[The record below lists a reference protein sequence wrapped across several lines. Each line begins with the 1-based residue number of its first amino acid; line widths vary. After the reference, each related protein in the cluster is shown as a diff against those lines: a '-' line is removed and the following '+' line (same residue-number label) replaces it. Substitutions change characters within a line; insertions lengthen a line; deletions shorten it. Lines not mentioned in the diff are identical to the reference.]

1 MGKFLA
7 KSNGLELNI
16 HSQIVSKTALQ
27 LFNKISNEEIINRY
41 KDIVMFSSLL
51 HDIGKLTIN
60 FQKFLKNEVK
70 KPNLKFRHNEIGWA
84 FLSKYLKYDFTDKS
98 MILNIVYWH
107 HGISNQIEKHTDT
120 EILDLLGED
129 SINNMLEYLIEIIG
143 VENVNYEIEYLD
155 SINTPLFYPKEY
167 ETLQYL
173 ILCRSIVTTA
183 DRISSNLNSLEQ
195 VSVTLVDDYFSMEK
209 SVEITKCKY
218 DNTARYDEQKNIVT
232 QTNKTTIIK
241 APAGFGKTMI
251 GLLWGLQ
258 NKKKLIWVTP
268 RNSVAESVY
277 NSVLEES
284 ESLFIS
290 PSIQLILGGEIEKS
304 NFDSKKMFDAD
315 IIITNIDNF
324 LAPSFK
330 NENMD
335 SSSLIF
341 GCDVIFDEYHE
352 LVCDAILMS
361 LFVNIMR
368 VRHKLTNS
376 KTLLLSATQIN
387 CEFLWDSLNNTTT
400 VLPNKETH
408 YNAIHDKKYLVKTLS
423 ERPDI
428 TPNTNTLV
436 VKNTI
441 SSAQEEKLKGSYSL
455 LLHNE
460 FLKDKKSEDFTF
472 LLEKYGK
479 KSLISENKSNVI
491 GTHILQASLDI
502 SFNHLFEDVFSPQST
517 VQRWGR
523 VDRFGNCIGESV
535 ICIIK
540 ETPNGDINK
549 KYIASQASIKNL
561 LYSRNLSDAWFDFLL
576 PYNNKRL
583 TLNEVY
589 VIYNNF
595 NKKFIKEIK
604 AYITASHDESKRRLS
619 SVYPI
624 KFDNKKKKSK
634 NVLTAGSNKLRS
646 LNNEIFYVVQ
656 HKNGKDWVGPFTK
669 QMLRGFDEEFNEDS
683 KTLNRMFKTMEI
695 IRNSNN
701 ELFEYNDIVDD
712 KKYKTIDAIRKMSKK
727 SNTPYIVYDR
737 YYDDELGVVKFK

>member
-1 MGKFLA
+1 MIKLLA
-7 KSNGLELNI
+7 KSNGLQLNN
-16 HSQIVSKTALQ
+16 HSQIVSETASL
-27 LFNKISNEEIINRY
+27 LLKKISSKEIVNRY
-41 KDIVMFSSLL
+41 NNVVLFSSFL
-51 HDIGKLTIN
+51 HDIGKLTTN
-60 FQKFLKNEVK
+60 FQKFLNNKVK

-84 FLSKYLKYDFTDKS
+84 FLSKYLKSDFTDKS

-120 EILDLLGED
+120 EILNLLDEE

-143 VENVNYEIEYLD
+143 VENINYDIEYLD
-155 SINTPLFYPKEY
+155 SINTPLFYPKQY

-183 DRISSNLNSLEQ
+183 DRISSDINQLKD
-195 VSVTLVDDYFSMEK
+195 VSVKLINDYFSMEK
-209 SVEITKCKY
+209 TIEITKCKY
-218 DNTARYDEQKNIVT
+218 DNTTRYNEQKNIVS
-232 QTNKTTIIK
+232 QINKTTIVK
-241 APAGFGKTMI
+241 APAGFGKTML

-258 NKKKLIWVTP
+258 NNKKLIWVTP

-277 NSVLEES
+277 NSVLEELD
-284 ESLFIS
+284 SLFVS
-290 PSIQLILGGEIEKS
+290 PSVQLILGGVIEKS
-304 NFDSKKMFDAD
+304 NFDSKKMFEAD

-330 NENMD
+330 NDIMD

-352 LVCDAILMS
+352 LVTDAVLMS
-361 LFVNIMR
+361 LFVSIMR
-368 VRHKLTNS
+368 VRHRLTNS

-400 VLPNKETH
+400 ILPNKETH
-408 YNAIHDKKYLVKTLS
+408 YNAIHDKQYLLKLIR
-423 ERPDI
+423 ERPEI

-441 SSAQEEKLKGSYSL
+441 SSAQEEKLKGKYDL

-460 FLKDKKSEDFTF
+460 FLKDKKDVDFVN

-479 KSLISENKSNVI
+479 KSLISQNKPNII

-502 SFNHLFEDVFSPQST
+502 SFNHLYEDVFSPQST

-535 ICIIK
+535 ITIIK

-561 LYSRNLSDAWFDFLL
+561 LYTRNLSDAWFDFLL
-576 PYNNKRL
+576 PYNNKKL

-589 VIYNNF
+589 VIYNEF
-595 NKKFIKEIK
+595 NKNFIKEIK
-604 AYITASHDESKRRLS
+604 TYITASHDESKRRLS

-624 KFDNKKKKSK
+624 KIDVKKKKNNSI
-634 NVLTAGSNKLRS
+634 LTAGSNKLRS
-646 LNNEIFYVVQ
+646 LNNEIFFIVQ

-669 QMLRGFDEEFNEDS
+669 QMIKGFDEEFNEDS
-683 KTLNRMFKTMEI
+683 KTLNRMFKTMEK

-701 ELFEYNDIVDD
+701 ELFEYNDIIDD
-712 KKYKTIDAIRKMSKK
+712 KKYITIDTIRKMSKK
-727 SNTPYIVYDR
+727 SNTPYIVYNR
-737 YYDDELGVVKFK
+737 YYDDKLGVVKK